1 VRLTEQLQ
9 RVKEV
14 PATWKK
20 VDEHVSQP
28 CPTSG
33 AAKSALTDNA
43 CSAVKIADGLAGI
56 LSGSFSNDTWRDEY
70 LGVNATVMKGT
81 KGVATGYA
89 EGATFQGARAE
100 WPVGEQG
107 ENQPYHFANHKFT
120 LVATVSTDKAPK
132 EEDNSTP
139 FLGVRLGT
147 EGGSKLMELSYNSEK
162 KWKLF
167 CATETNREHSSTWE
181 PEAAHQV
188 AIVLQNGNQGSVYV
202 DGQRVGGE

>member
-1 VRLTEQLQ
+1 

-43 CSAVKIADGLAGI
+43 CSAVKIADGLVGI
-56 LSGSFSNDTWRDEY
+56 LSGSFSDKTWIDEY

-107 ENQPYHFANHKFT
+107 ENQLYHFANYNFT
-120 LVATVSTDKAPK
+120 LVATVSTEKAPK
-132 EEDNSTP
+132 EEDNSIP
-139 FLGVRLGT
+139 LLGVRLGT

-167 CATETNREHSSTWE
+167 CAAETNREHSSTWE